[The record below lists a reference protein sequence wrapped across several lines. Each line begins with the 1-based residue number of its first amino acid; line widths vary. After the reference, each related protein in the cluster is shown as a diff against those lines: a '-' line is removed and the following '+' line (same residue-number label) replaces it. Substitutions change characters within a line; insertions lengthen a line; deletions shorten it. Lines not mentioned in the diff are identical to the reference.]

1 MKTKNKN
8 EGKRLEVVK
17 IFLASEASDQ
27 LIKECQMPEVYIQ
40 KFFAR
45 SLRSLA

>member
-17 IFLASEASDQ
+17 IFLASSPGVAR
-27 LIKECQMPEVYIQ
+27 LAIILALPE
-40 KFFAR
+40 
-45 SLRSLA
+45 